1 MIEFLVERKIKK
13 MEDEELADFY
23 IKNANNMSLSLKNKI
38 VIESAKRE
46 LLALGINDCSIK
58 IENLPDG
65 FEGLFKEV
73 KNKKEII
80 ISKSIL
86 ENASPVK
93 VFGVIKH
100 ECMHALQS
108 KLEKEFPQDSHSI
121 KLDYSRNKYNEDLN
135 FCNFHFKNNKMYISN
150 EYYISYEGNDIAE
163 MFYHLCISEREAF
176 DVEYKRNKELSERNG
191 LLFVENNKVE
201 EQLDFFRKKYNCPN
215 LTSNEI
221 FDLIDSAY
229 ANLIEGK
236 YPGTNKDGNLCAN
249 IMYDL
254 CVVSASISG
263 NMDKNTV
270 IEYLKKSRKQNELL
284 GYNYTNVNVEFPS
297 NSLSDKLEYYLAHLS
312 KVGEMSDIVQKDNPS
327 LLSTLCIFTNGDALK
342 YVKDKDYLFKKVADM
357 PLTSIRFE
365 DIFGSAF
372 TPYTNT
378 YGTKTP

>member
-13 MEDEELADFY
+13 MEDEELVDFY
-23 IKNANNMSLSLKNKI
+23 IKNVKNMSLSLKNKI

-46 LLALGINDCSIK
+46 LLVLDISDCSIK

-65 FEGLFKEV
+65 FEGLFKEA
-73 KNKKEII
+73 KDKKEII
-80 ISKSIL
+80 ISKSVL

-108 KLEKEFPQDSHSI
+108 KLEREFPQDSHSI
-121 KLDYSRNKYNEDLN
+121 KLDYSKNKYNEDLN

-150 EYYISYEGNDIAE
+150 EYYISCEGNDIAE

-176 DVEYKRNKELSERNG
+176 NAEYKRNKELSERNG
-191 LLFVENNKVE
+191 FLFVENNKVE
-201 EQLDFFRKKYNCPN
+201 EQLDFFRKRYNCPN

-236 YPGTNKDGNLCAN
+236 YPSTNQDGNLCSN

-254 CVVSASISG
+254 CLVSASISG

-270 IEYLKKSRKQNELL
+270 IEYLKQSRKQNELL
-284 GYNYTNVNVEFPS
+284 DYNYTNVNVEFPS
-297 NSLSDKLEYYLAHLS
+297 NSLSDQFEYYLSHLS
-312 KVGEMSDIVQKDNPS
+312 KVGEMSDIIQKDNPS
-327 LLSTLCIFTNGDALK
+327 LLSTLCIFTNGKALK
-342 YVKDKDYLFKKVADM
+342 YVKDKDYLFKKVANM

-378 YGTKTP
+378 YGTKYP